1 MQFIGKLNKEKLGI
15 YKNLIV
21 TEDVIITEERIKHIK
36 EHHPGDYETYNKYLS
51 IIIKNPDY
59 IINDNKNINTILL
72 LKSIYNNKGNIQIV
86 LKLNTNIQ
94 EIDKKNSILTLW
106 KVKTKTYKQIIRN
119 KEIIWKKLDKNE

>member
-94 EIDKKNSILTLW
+94 EIDKKILF
-106 KVKTKTYKQIIRN
+106 
-119 KEIIWKKLDKNE
+119 